1 MRTGEFLEVNQPGL
15 TSDQVVTR
23 LCCEAEFTPEV
34 TEEALGYLFAA
45 GSATEP
51 SPEAVE
57 ALGHLKRMY
66 VKTLHEER
74 ENDDPLAYDNVE
86 SAVMSGVF
94 MTGGEL
100 PVEPLVGVISRLV
113 SADRAEKP
121 IVLAQAFESALN
133 KLLER
138 VQTPEVPQK
147 PTTFPEEDTEQLT
160 LPQPAGSSR
169 YGAAPKRSRST
180 RTMLNT
186 GNVPYEKPL
195 HVTDHAA
202 NIRRLRNEKGFDAER
217 LASMYGF
224 EVEEVEAMLDESTAQ
239 TGA

>member
-1 MRTGEFLEVNQPGL
+1 MKTGEFPEVNQPNL
-15 TSDQVVTR
+15 TGDQVVTR
-23 LCCEAEFTPEV
+23 LCYEAEFTTEV

-45 GSATEP
+45 GQATEP
-51 SPEAVE
+51 STEAVR
-57 ALGHLKRMY
+57 ALGHLKGAY
-66 VKTLHEER
+66 VSTLHEDR
-74 ENDDPLAYDNVE
+74 KNDDPLTYDYVE

-100 PVEPLVGVISRLV
+100 PAEPLIDVIGRLV

-121 IVLAQAFESALN
+121 IVFARAFESALN

-138 VQTPEVPQK
+138 VHNPVVSQEPIVTAEEETEPSPVP
-147 PTTFPEEDTEQLT
+147 P
-160 LPQPAGSSR
+160 PAGTSR

-186 GNVPYEKPL
+186 GNVPYEKPP
-195 HVTDHAA
+195 HITSYAA
-202 NIRRLRNEKGFDAER
+202 NVRRLHAEKGFNAEK

-224 EVEEVEAMLDESTAQ
+224 EIEEVEAMLHESTA
-239 TGA
+239 